1 MDLKAIKTKL
11 KELGTFNEW
20 KGYIGL
26 YLTKK
31 ELRQISRAGIDYE
44 TLTMKEVYNR
54 L

>member
-1 MDLKAIKTKL
+1 MELKDIKAKL

-31 ELRQISRAGIDYE
+31 RIKAD
-44 TLTMKEVYNR
+44 
-54 L
+54 